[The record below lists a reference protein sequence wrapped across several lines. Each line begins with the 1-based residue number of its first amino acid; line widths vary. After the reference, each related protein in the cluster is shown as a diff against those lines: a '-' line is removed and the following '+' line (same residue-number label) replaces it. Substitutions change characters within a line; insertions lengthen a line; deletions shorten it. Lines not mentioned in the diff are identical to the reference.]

1 MKNILTRYDTAS
13 RNLSDLTPSFVNRD
27 ANIKLLNKLEERN
40 RQKLSKNP
48 YNYKSI
54 VDGMKSRNISNILA
68 NPEAYA
74 VKSDGNSNP
83 ENQKIELIRMAK
95 ITAARARQV
104 NPFVISEYE
113 KAKDRFVD
121 AYSKKIIEFRMM
133 PTIQN
138 IFEQFKD
145 PNYTEKGY
153 DQNYLGQGV
162 SDQYLNS
169 LTAAQQSKELKKS
182 LANLEATSQTEMSK
196 ISTQLQKNNELQL
209 VLQSDTQQLK
219 DITDEIRQKELE
231 DEAIKKAKKDIK
243 EQEEGK
249 RDEGAPPPLTP
260 AEIERQAIETVLN
273 EEEGLIRA
281 MPEAE
286 FNKVFGKFPS
296 KRTGKLSFE
305 SQVKQIYATLTTN
318 TYKAMKRTLTDKY
331 MDKFPIIPAIGT
343 EEEKMAINRTNKES
357 AINIAL
363 SEGKQRYLEKL

>member
-1 MKNILTRYDTAS
+1 MKNIIAQFDTAS

-27 ANIKLLNKLEERN
+27 ANVKLLNKLEERN
-40 RQKLSKNP
+40 REKLNKNP

-54 VDGMKSRNISNILA
+54 VDGLKSRNISNILT

-95 ITAARARQV
+95 ITATRARQI
-104 NPFVISEYE
+104 NPFVITDYE
-113 KAKDRFVD
+113 KAKERFIN

-133 PTIQN
+133 PNIQN

-145 PNYTEKGY
+145 PNYSEKGY

-169 LTAAQQSKELKKS
+169 LTAAAQSKELKKS

-196 ISTQLQKNNELQL
+196 IATQLQKNNDLQL

-243 EQEEGK
+243 DAQEGK

-260 AEIERQAIETVLN
+260 AEIELQAVELVLN
-273 EEEGLIRA
+273 QEEETIKT

-286 FNKVFGKFPS
+286 FDKVFGKFPS
-296 KRTGKLSFE
+296 KKGGKLSFE
-305 SQVKQIYATLTTN
+305 SQVKQVYATLTTN
-318 TYKAMKRTLTDKY
+318 TYKAMKNTLITKYTDE
-331 MDKFPIIPAIGT
+331 FPILPVVGT
-343 EEEKMAINRTNKES
+343 ASEQKNIANKNKQS
-357 AINIAL
+357 AVNIAL
-363 SEGKQRYLEKL
+363 REGRERYLSKL